1 LQEGRRGASRGR
13 GYIGRLEQEAGFRGI
28 GDREHL
34 AELVLDMLNG
44 VAWSWLSHRDSDRA
58 LASLDHFASL
68 LATLVTPSAG

>member
-13 GYIGRLEQEAGFRGI
+13 DYIGRLEQEAGIRGI

-44 VAWSWLSHRDSDRA
+44 VAWSWPSHRDSDRA
-58 LASLDHFASL
+58 LASLDQLASL